1 MGIQYMSK
9 REEQKQQRRT
19 QILGT
24 ALDLFI
30 RKGYT
35 ATKISD
41 ISQAVGM
48 SVGLLFHYFSSKENL
63 YEELIK
69 IGMSGPESMMT
80 QLNGLPPL
88 TFFEQMCSQIF
99 SAIVQEPFVAK
110 MFVLMNQAFSSEATP
125 EYIQK
130 MIQKVNYYETSVPL
144 MIAGQKERTIRD
156 GDPLALSV
164 AYWTA
169 IQGAAEAV
177 ALYGM
182 PCPQSEW
189 IVDIIRRKS

>member
-1 MGIQYMSK
+1 
-9 REEQKQQRRT
+9 
-19 QILGT
+19 
-24 ALDLFI
+24 
-30 RKGYT
+30 
-35 ATKISD
+35 
-41 ISQAVGM
+41 
-48 SVGLLFHYFSSKENL
+48 
-63 YEELIK
+63 
-69 IGMSGPESMMT
+69 
-80 QLNGLPPL
+80 
-88 TFFEQMCSQIF
+88 MCSQIF

>member
-1 MGIQYMSK
+1 
-9 REEQKQQRRT
+9 
-19 QILGT
+19 
-24 ALDLFI
+24 
-30 RKGYT
+30 
-35 ATKISD
+35 
-41 ISQAVGM
+41 M

>member
-80 QLNGLPPL
+80 QLN
-88 TFFEQMCSQIF
+88 
-99 SAIVQEPFVAK
+99 
-110 MFVLMNQAFSSEATP
+110 
-125 EYIQK
+125 
-130 MIQKVNYYETSVPL
+130 
-144 MIAGQKERTIRD
+144 
-156 GDPLALSV
+156 
-164 AYWTA
+164 
-169 IQGAAEAV
+169 
-177 ALYGM
+177 
-182 PCPQSEW
+182 
-189 IVDIIRRKS
+189 